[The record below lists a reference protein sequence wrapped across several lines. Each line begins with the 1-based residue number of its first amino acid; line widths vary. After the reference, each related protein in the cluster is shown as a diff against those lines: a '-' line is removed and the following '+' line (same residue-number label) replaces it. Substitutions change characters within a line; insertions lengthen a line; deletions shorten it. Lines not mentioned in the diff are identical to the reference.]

1 MFVQI
6 TGTMKQIIPILIIAW
21 FGYLVF
27 FTSCA
32 NTGMP
37 TGGPKDSI
45 PPVVV
50 STIPGFLATNYK
62 EEDIRLTFNEYVVY
76 DELSQKLV
84 VSPPMKKKPVFKS
97 KGKTLIVEFREDLKD
112 STTYS
117 LDFKDAVADNNEKNP
132 CEDLR
137 FAFSTG
143 PEVDTLQIGGYV
155 KNAFDLEPVEDA
167 LVVLHR
173 IHDETAF
180 FDSIPDYIG
189 KTNEEGYFEIR
200 NIAKDKYRLYA
211 IADGDNSLTYN
222 QTGELIAFA
231 DSLIIPDAKFITRN
245 DTIIKEGD
253 TLAVHSDIEYYPGPQ
268 YLLLFEE
275 ETFDQY
281 LDSYSRPTASFCNF
295 IFSESLSDSFG
306 VKLLKP
312 EPTENWLF
320 IEKNLTRDSLT
331 FWITD
336 TLISGADTL
345 QLDLAYLVKDSL
357 DALVTRHDTLELIYQ
372 KPKTDTKQK
381 RKKKEAEEIPQI
393 SISHNIKSKG
403 HDIFQKIILQAP
415 EPLEFFDTSMVH
427 LYHVVDTIQT
437 PLHINVEPDTMSIR
451 RFFIN
456 YPWEPE
462 ESYYFRIDSAAA
474 KNIYGHPSRLV
485 EQKFSIQEERY
496 YGKIILEMQNLNGP
510 AIVQLL
516 NNDKEEKVLQKIQ
529 VIEEGEITFPYL
541 KPDKYK
547 IKVIFDA
554 NKNGKWDT
562 GYLGQGIQPERVAY
576 YPKVLKMKG
585 NFDFREPWRLEI
597 DPNYGKEVID
607 EDKIKE
613 EEEAA
618 KKKQKGQQSN
628 QNNERSAF

>member
-1 MFVQI
+1 MFAGI
-6 TGTMKQIIPILIIAW
+6 TRNMKQIIPIIVIAW

-27 FTSCA
+27 TSSCA

-45 PPVVV
+45 PPVLI
-50 STIPGFLATNYK
+50 STVPKYLETNYK
-62 EEDIRLTFNEYVVY
+62 GEDVRLTFDEYVVY

-97 KGKTLIVEFREDLKD
+97 KGKTLIVEFKEKLKD

-132 CEDLR
+132 YEDLR

-143 PEVDTLQIGGYV
+143 PVIDTLQIGGYV

-167 LVVLHR
+167 LVLLHR
-173 IHDETAF
+173 EHNETAF

-189 KTNEEGYFEIR
+189 KTNKEGYFEIR
-200 NIAKDKYRLYA
+200 NIAKDRYRLYA

-222 QTGELIAFA
+222 QTGELIAFT
-231 DSLIIPDAKFITRN
+231 DSLIIPDAKLITRN
-245 DTIIKEGD
+245 DTIIKDGD
-253 TLAVHSDIEYYPGPQ
+253 TLAVHSDIEYYPGLQ
-268 YLLLFEE
+268 YLMLFEE

-281 LDSYSRPTASFCNF
+281 LDSYSRPAANFCSF
-295 IFSESLSDSFG
+295 IFSESLSDSFQ

-312 EPTENWLF
+312 EPTEKWLF
-320 IEKNLTRDSLT
+320 IESNLTNDSLT

-336 TLISGADTL
+336 TIISKVDTL
-345 QLDLAYLVKDSL
+345 QFDLKYLVKDST
-357 DALVTRHDTLELIYQ
+357 DALVCRHDTLELVYQ
-372 KPKTDTKQK
+372 KPKTETKQK
-381 RKKKEAEEIPQI
+381 RKKKEVEEIPQI
-393 SISHNIKSKG
+393 TISHNIKSKG

-415 EPLEFFDTSMVH
+415 EPLESFDTSMVH
-427 LYHVVDTIQT
+427 LYHVVDTIRT
-437 PLHINVEPDTMSIR
+437 KLPIVVEQDSMSIR
-451 RFFIN
+451 KFFIN

-462 ESYYFRIDSAAA
+462 ETYYFRIDSAAA

-496 YGKIILEMQNLNGP
+496 YGTITLDMQNLNGP

-516 NNDKEEKVLQKIQ
+516 SNNKDEKVLQKIQ
-529 VIEEGEITFPYL
+529 ILEAGEITFPYL

-562 GYLGQGIQPERVAY
+562 GYLGGGIQPERVAY

-585 NFDFREPWRLEI
+585 NFEFREPWRLEI
-597 DPNYGKEVID
+597 DPNYGKDVID
-607 EDKIKE
+607 EEKIK

-618 KKKQKGQQSN
+618 KKKQKAQQSN
-628 QNNERSAF
+628 LHNDRSDF

>member
-1 MFVQI
+1 
-6 TGTMKQIIPILIIAW
+6 MKQIIPILIIAW

-27 FTSCA
+27 TTSCA

-45 PPVVV
+45 PPVLV
-50 STIPGFLATNYK
+50 STIPKYLETNYK
-62 EEDIRLTFNEYVVY
+62 GEDIRLTFDEYVVY

-97 KGKTLIVEFREDLKD
+97 KGKTLIVEFKEDLKD
-112 STTYS
+112 NTTYS

-143 PEVDTLQIGGYV
+143 PNIDTLQIGGYV

-167 LVVLHR
+167 LVLLHR
-173 IHDETAF
+173 DHSDVAF

-189 KTNEEGYFEIR
+189 KTNKEGYFEIR
-200 NIAKDKYRLYA
+200 NIAKGSYRLFA
-211 IADGDNSLTYN
+211 IVDSDNSLTYN
-222 QTGELIAFA
+222 QAGELIAFT
-231 DSLIIPDAKFITRN
+231 DSLIIPDAKYISRN
-245 DTIIKEGD
+245 DTIVKDGD

-268 YLLLFEE
+268 YLMLFEE
-275 ETFDQY
+275 EAFDQY
-281 LDSYSRPTASFCNF
+281 LDSYSRPASNMCSF
-295 IFSESLSDSFG
+295 IFSESLSDSFQ

-312 EPTENWLF
+312 EPTEKWLF
-320 IEKNLTRDSLT
+320 IEKNLKRDSLT

-336 TLISGADTL
+336 TIISQVDTL
-345 QLDLAYLVKDSL
+345 QFELRYLVKDSL
-357 DALVTRHDTLELIYQ
+357 DELVLKHDTLDLIYQ
-372 KPKTDTKQK
+372 KPKIETKQK
-381 RKKKEAEEIPQI
+381 RKKKEVEEIPQI

-403 HDIFQKIILQAP
+403 HDIFQKIVLQAP
-415 EPLEFFDTSMVH
+415 EPLEYFDTSMVH
-427 LYHVVDTIQT
+427 LYHVVDTVQT
-437 PLHINVEPDTMSIR
+437 KLHIVVEPDSVSIR

-462 ESYYFRIDSAAA
+462 ASYYFRIDSAAA
-474 KNIYGHPSRLV
+474 KNIYGHPSRMV
-485 EQKFSIQEERY
+485 DQKFTIQQERY
-496 YGKIILEMQNLNGP
+496 YGTIVLNMQNLNGP

-516 NNDKEEKVLQKIQ
+516 DNSKDEKVIQKIQ
-529 VIEEGEITFPYL
+529 VLEEGEITFHYL

-562 GYLGQGIQPERVAY
+562 GYLGSGIQPERVAY
-576 YPKVLKMKG
+576 YPKVLKIKG
-585 NFDFREPWRLEI
+585 NFEFREPWRLEI

-618 KKKQKGQQSN
+618 RKKRKEQQQPS
-628 QNNERSAF
+628 QINESQPF